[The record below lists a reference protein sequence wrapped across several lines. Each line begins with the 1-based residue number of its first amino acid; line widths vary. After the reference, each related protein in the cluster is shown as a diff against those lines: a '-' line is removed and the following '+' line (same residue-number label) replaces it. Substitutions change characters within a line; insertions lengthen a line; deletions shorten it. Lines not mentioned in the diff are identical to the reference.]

1 MSLLLFFVFHKASF
15 DNTFGEALEERE
27 KVWWKK
33 ICLAAVG
40 FGAIAT
46 LIYQQ
51 STA

>member
-1 MSLLLFFVFHKASF
+1 MSRLLFCFYKASF